1 MSDHT
6 WTQESISAF
15 VAGGLDL
22 AESERLEAHIQDCPT
37 CAADLAAARRLDHGL
52 ADLFAVARPAPGLE
66 DRAVRA
72 IRTARARRRML
83 LTGWRRTVAAGVAAS
98 VGLGVVGAGADQLVA
113 EGRVPIPGA
122 RGLESASLGSA
133 QVASPLQNPIPPD
146 SRTSADRLNAAR
158 GHSLA
163 VTMSGEQRRRQLN
176 EASKDLTNEDV
187 GFDPIARPAHENPIQ
202 LTDMT
207 PQGVIGWGVNGSVPA
222 NGSPSTSG
230 AGKPNPPIYSY
241 LDGHAGGNVQ
251 QPPGVT
257 DGRGENGT
265 PQWSDTA
272 PVVRGTDRYTRGSAP
287 VVGQS
292 DPVALGM
299 STDWREGDN
308 KRDGEGK
315 TRSKLSLG
323 TDLSFF
329 RPAEAKPSSSS
340 SSQIPVRGEGLITQ
354 EGLGENAPKPATGE
368 SVKLRQGVRESDT
381 SENLGRGNGYAE
393 LPALGVGQ
401 PPAVPAPPPADPT
414 AASRRVVI
422 RSGEIEFEVDSFD
435 AAVATVTK
443 LVNGLKGGFVA
454 TVNSDKLP
462 NGKMKGAVVVRVPP
476 ELLDGLVLDL
486 RKEIAKGGELKGQ
499 RIGSQDI
506 TKQYTDLESRLKAA
520 HIMEQRLLQIIKEGK
535 GDIKVLLEAEKE
547 LGVWR
552 TKIEEMEG
560 ELRYYAHQ
568 VALSSLTVTLVEKE
582 IKAAAGLTENE
593 RVQAGVE
600 VEEVEAAFRQL
611 LAAVAESKGRV
622 TKSDLKQLAAGQF
635 NATLHFET
643 SPDAAGPI
651 RDRLRQLGRI
661 ARLEIDRI
669 QQPDAGTVQKDAKV
683 RRGDT
688 KFEVQLYNLAN
699 IAPRE
704 TAIIQVA
711 VPDVPAAYQALREV
725 VAKATG
731 RVIVA
736 QLNEQDRQNIT
747 AQLDFVIRRT
757 EDGSIGAALA
767 AAGEVVARQV
777 NRTPENDNVTDSR
790 VLYRTNFVSAS
801 RLKPRETTTLTLEVQ
816 DVDAAVAVLG
826 ARVAEARGRQVDSS
840 VARERNGQV
849 TAKAVIDVPLVAAAG
864 FVEQL
869 KGAGVVRVQKAMKDP
884 QAPDGRYATA
894 RVNVTLSTAEG
905 IVEGDGSLWPPVK
918 RGLSVSAS
926 VLLTSLTWV
935 IFGLCVVLPWAVV
948 GYGGYRLLR
957 RLTGTRTAPTPVT
970 SGPA

>member
-1 MSDHT
+1 
-6 WTQESISAF
+6 
-15 VAGGLDL
+15 
-22 AESERLEAHIQDCPT
+22 
-37 CAADLAAARRLDHGL
+37 
-52 ADLFAVARPAPGLE
+52 
-66 DRAVRA
+66 
-72 IRTARARRRML
+72 
-83 LTGWRRTVAAGVAAS
+83 
-98 VGLGVVGAGADQLVA
+98 
-113 EGRVPIPGA
+113 
-122 RGLESASLGSA
+122 
-133 QVASPLQNPIPPD
+133 
-146 SRTSADRLNAAR
+146 
-158 GHSLA
+158 
-163 VTMSGEQRRRQLN
+163 
-176 EASKDLTNEDV
+176 
-187 GFDPIARPAHENPIQ
+187 
-202 LTDMT
+202 
-207 PQGVIGWGVNGSVPA
+207 
-222 NGSPSTSG
+222 
-230 AGKPNPPIYSY
+230 
-241 LDGHAGGNVQ
+241 
-251 QPPGVT
+251 
-257 DGRGENGT
+257 
-265 PQWSDTA
+265 
-272 PVVRGTDRYTRGSAP
+272 
-287 VVGQS
+287 
-292 DPVALGM
+292 
-299 STDWREGDN
+299 
-308 KRDGEGK
+308 
-315 TRSKLSLG
+315 
-323 TDLSFF
+323 
-329 RPAEAKPSSSS
+329 
-340 SSQIPVRGEGLITQ
+340 
-354 EGLGENAPKPATGE
+354 
-368 SVKLRQGVRESDT
+368 
-381 SENLGRGNGYAE
+381 
-393 LPALGVGQ
+393 
-401 PPAVPAPPPADPT
+401 
-414 AASRRVVI
+414 VVI

-454 TVNSDKLP
+454 TVNSDKLL

-486 RKEIAKGGELKGQ
+486 RKELAKGGELKGQ

-520 HIMEQRLLQIIKEGK
+520 HTMEQRLLQIIKEGK

-611 LAAVAESKGRV
+611 LAAVAEAKGRV
-622 TKSDLKQLAAGQF
+622 TKSELKQLAAGQF
-635 NATLHFET
+635 NAALHFEM

-699 IAPRE
+699 VAPRE

-747 AQLDFVIRRT
+747 AQLDFDIRRS
-757 EDGSIGAALA
+757 EDGPIGAALA

-777 NRTPENDNVTDSR
+777 NRTPDSDNVTDSR

-849 TAKAVIDVPLVAAAG
+849 TAKAVIDVPLLAAAG

-894 RVNVTLSTAEG
+894 RVEVTLSTAEG

-948 GYGGYRLLR
+948 GYGGYRLVR
-957 RLTGTRTAPTPVT
+957 RLTGTRSAPTPV
-970 SGPA
+970 SGGPA